1 MLPDLAEHRPA
12 PGRSNFDREN
22 RLNALLHIRVFYRG
36 LKFGQEG
43 WIQFG
48 VKQIDLLYR
57 PLLLNQLGKFRIR
70 KFWCRVLNNHH

>member
-1 MLPDLAEHRPA
+1 MSDLAEHYPT

-22 RLNALLHIRVFYRG
+22 RLNALLHIRLFYRG
-36 LKFGQEG
+36 FKSGQEG

-57 PLLLNQLGKFRIR
+57 PLLLNHLGKFCIR
-70 KFWCRVLNNHH
+70 QFGCRVLNNNH